1 MEYRELKKSEI
12 SKELFASF
20 VRRQEVN
27 AVLTR
32 IDGQWREISRPF
44 IDDWSPS
51 DYDFLVKCLIN
62 TIETGGAVF
71 GAFDEKGRL
80 KAFASLEG
88 GIFGRKH
95 RYKDLSSLHVSA
107 ECRRSGIG
115 KKLFCMAAL
124 KAKANG
130 ADRLYI
136 SAHSAVETQSFY
148 LSMGCRDAEEINALH
163 SENEPC
169 DRQMECDLSRFG

>member
-32 IDGQWREISRPF
+32 IDGQWRE
-44 IDDWSPS
+44 

-163 SENEPC
+163 AENEPC
-169 DRQMECDLSRFG
+169 DRQMECDLSRFS